1 MQPGYPGPGQDPNNP
16 NPYGQQPDPYG
27 QQPGY
32 GQQPS
37 YPADPYGQ
45 QPQYGQQ
52 PTSGQPYGQ
61 QPTSG
66 QPYGQP
72 TSGQPYGQ
80 PTSGQPYG
88 QPPGG
93 SPYPSYPGYTD
104 PAYGQPQGGG
114 QSNTMGLLAMIFGIA
129 AIPLAF
135 CCYIGTALGIAAII
149 LGVLGTQKA
158 NRGEASNRGQAKA
171 GLICGAVAVGL
182 DILLLIL
189 SVALNVSGVW
199 S

>member
-16 NPYGQQPDPYG
+16 NPYGQQPNPYG

-37 YPADPYGQ
+37 YPSDPYGQ
-45 QPQYGQQ
+45 QPQYGQQPPYGQQPTSGSPYGQQ

-72 TSGQPYGQ
+72 TSG
-80 PTSGQPYG
+80 
-88 QPPGG
+88 
-93 SPYPSYPGYTD
+93 SPYPSYPAYSD
-104 PAYGQPQGGG
+104 PAYGQPPGQ
-114 QSNTMGLLAMIFGIA
+114 QSNTMGLLAMIFGIV

-135 CCYIGTALGIAAII
+135 CCYIGTLLGIAAIV

-171 GLICGAVAVGL
+171 GLICGAVAIGL
-182 DILLLIL
+182 DVILLIL
-189 SVALNVSGVW
+189 SLVLHFSSVYS
-199 S
+199 